1 MKKSLLAF
9 AAIGAFASAAQAQSS
24 VTVYG
29 ILDVGYVGSSYKGT
43 SATANASS
51 VGNPAEV
58 GNALKSQTMNSI
70 GQSAESTSRLG
81 FRGTEDL
88 GGGTSAI
95 FTVETA
101 LNPNG
106 ASASSGFQFNRQAFV
121 GLSKKGMG
129 TVSVGNQYL
138 PIFDLAAQTDA
149 AGLNNLVG
157 NAIYS
162 GSLQSSTGTYDQGL
176 GPWNGQGT
184 ANSGLTAMNSAF
196 VTRASNQVKFVSDTF
211 AGIQATLSYATSSS
225 TASGA
230 TVTSTGQAN
239 SANNTVAGAGLNY
252 KLQKLQVVA
261 AYQTFRAWDPAAA
274 AYTTAAATL
283 ANGTAGSFGSNNN
296 DAQSYAA
303 ATYDFGILKAYAQF
317 GNRKVISVVDSAIT
331 STRTASQV
339 GVRGNITPVI
349 SAYATAGMGNS
360 TLYGASIPKQ
370 NFRMMQIGS
379 DYYLSKRT
387 NLYVAYGSY
396 NQSSNGTN
404 TAYNANTAAGLG
416 NIATSG
422 ANYAAGIRHTF

>member
-29 ILDVGYVGSSYKGT
+29 ILDVGYVGSTYRGT
-43 SATANASS
+43 SGTANASS
-51 VGNPAEV
+51 VGNPAQV
-58 GNALKSQTMNSI
+58 GNALTNQTMNAI

-211 AGIQATLSYATSSS
+211 AGIQATLSYANSSS

-230 TVTSTGQAN
+230 TVTSTGQSN
-239 SANNTVAGAGLNY
+239 TANNTVAGAGLNY
-252 KLQKLQVVA
+252 KFQKLQVVA
-261 AYQTFRAWDPAAA
+261 AYQAFRAWDPAAA
-274 AYTTAAATL
+274 AYTTAAATI

-317 GNRKVISVVDSAIT
+317 GNRKVVSVVDSGIS
-331 STRTASQV
+331 STRTASQI

-349 SAYATAGMGNS
+349 TAYATTGMGNS
-360 TLYGASIPKQ
+360 TQYGASIPKQ

-387 NLYVAYGSY
+387 NLYVAYGSF
-396 NQSSNGTN
+396 NQSGNGSGV
-404 TAYNANTAAGLG
+404 AYSATTAAGLG
-416 NIATSG
+416 TVGTSG